1 MELSLQFNT
10 HLFQK
15 TGPIQQTQKV
25 TFLPNRLNSI
35 FSCRATMT
43 NNNTSRKSNLYQVL
57 SLSSESDVGPEEIKK
72 AYRKLAR
79 QYHPDVRPA
88 SGKEESTRRFLEIRE
103 AYETL
108 SDPATRLAYDYELSN
123 VNSVG
128 RLRRSE
134 GWSSSSSRAVWQMQL
149 HGLKERSRLRMERK
163 SCSS

>member
-1 MELSLQFNT
+1 MELSLQLSS

-35 FSCRATMT
+35 SCRATMT

-57 SLSSESDVGPEEIKK
+57 SLSSENVGPEEIKK

-79 QYHPDVRPA
+79 QHHPDVRPA

-108 SDPATRLAYDYELSN
+108 TDPATRLVYDYELSN

-128 RLRRSE
+128 RPRRSE
-134 GWSSSSSRAVWQMQL
+134 GSTSSSRAVWQMQL
-149 HGLKERSRLRMERK
+149 HGLKERSRVRMERK
-163 SCSS
+163 IYSS